1 MRWLDVIID
10 KIDMCLSK
18 FWEMLKDSE
27 AWQAEVHGVAKSQI
41 SLSD

>member
-10 KIDMCLSK
+10 EIDMCLSK

-27 AWQAEVHGVAKSQI
+27 AWQAAVNGVAKSQI